1 MQALRVNSGT
11 VGEVPR
17 TPACPPKNG
26 NAPLAIFVLPID
38 LRSFI
43 VRVLNEL
50 LVDPAAPVVA
60 APDLS

>member
-1 MQALRVNSGT
+1 MPANAQKR
-11 VGEVPR
+11 EI
-17 TPACPPKNG
+17 TPYS
-26 NAPLAIFVLPID
+26 NASLAIFVLPID

-60 APDLS
+60 SPDLS